1 MAVSL
6 DLRRRAVAAYEH
18 GSDSLDAVAAR
29 FAVGRA
35 SLVRWLALKRDTGGL
50 HPRPSTGGTPFA
62 VTEAGMSLLRS
73 WLADDPSLAQHVLA
87 TRLVEAGQS
96 PASQQ
101 TVGRALARMGLT
113 HKKSRSAPSSASG
126 PTS

>member
-18 GSDSLDAVAAR
+18 GNDSLDAVAAR

-50 HPRPSTGGTPFA
+50 HPRPGTGGTPFV
-62 VTEAGMSLLRS
+62 VTEAGMGLLRS
-73 WLADDPSLAQHVLA
+73 WLADDPSLAQHLLA
-87 TRLVEAGQS
+87 ARLVEAGQP

-101 TVGRALARMGLT
+101 TVGRALARIGLT
-113 HKKSRSAPSSASG
+113 RKKSPSAPSSASARM
-126 PTS
+126 